1 MGNVPHIVIA
11 VYVYTSRCLTL
22 GPMVHEPESGLISYL
37 TCLLLILIYYCMSL
51 VYLHNC
57 VYGPLPEHNNDGDS
71 DGDEGLVH
79 FHAEDRFGKA
89 PMHVRHVY
97 FQPATQN
104 GRTRKDQRWR

>member
-1 MGNVPHIVIA
+1 MACTNN
-11 VYVYTSRCLTL
+11 T
-22 GPMVHEPESGLISYL
+22 VHEYERCQDFLS
-37 TCLLLILIYYCMSL
+37 TLILVPINFDINFEDAIPQQNL
-51 VYLHNC
+51 QNC

-104 GRTRKDQRWR
+104 GRTRTDQRWR